1 MIEVITKSKNQ
12 IMLKS
17 ILKLKGAHVLTAN
30 EQKSINGGTPV
41 CKIGEIYICCPDQ
54 GICLCAPKDRICMA
68 I

>member
-17 ILKLKGAHVLTAN
+17 ILKLKGAQVLTAN
-30 EQKSINGGTPV
+30 EQKSINGGAKT
-41 CKIGEIYICCPDQ
+41 CQAGESIVCCPNQ
-54 GICLCAPKDRICMA
+54 NICVCAPPNTVCME